1 MTRRIPPLSHSPE
14 LQHLG
19 LPTGCAESHSGEFHP
34 AALPLVWQPDIQ
46 SAMERSCL
54 GAYPGEGCGFLLGRD
69 ADGHRTLSVALEVD
83 NRAGEDQLRR
93 FQMTPRDFMKAERHA
108 ASLGLEVLG
117 IYHSHPD
124 HRAIPSTHDLVGA
137 WPHLSYV
144 ILAVDGST
152 TKPQVVE
159 TRSWQLNDAHLFS
172 EEPLRNLN

>member
-1 MTRRIPPLSHSPE
+1 MTRRIPPLSNRPN
-14 LQHLG
+14 LGHLG
-19 LPTGCAESHSGEFHP
+19 LPTGCAQSHSGHMHP
-34 AALPLVWQPDIQ
+34 SALPLVWSQDVQ
-46 SAMERSCL
+46 VAMESTCL
-54 GAYPGEGCGFLLGRD
+54 AAYPGEGCGFLLGSD
-69 ADGHRTLSVALEVD
+69 ADGQRSLTVVREVD

-93 FQMTPRDFMKAERHA
+93 FQMTPLDFVQAERA
-108 ASLGLEVLG
+108 AATLGLEVLG

-159 TRSWQLNDAHLFS
+159 TRSWQLDDPARFS
-172 EEPLRNLN
+172 EESLRILH